1 MPMTILHVLL
11 LLVFVPASLFKLAG
25 HKHMRKQFAKFR
37 YPYALAHLA
46 GAIELCAC
54 VLLIYGFVVPR
65 YAGLGALLLV
75 PVMIGAAYTNFTR
88 QPVAYGWGTLVLLS
102 LCAIVGLHYLQL
114 GGHSPKSTRNVATD
128 DLPYLFDQRIHPTGV
143 DLRALI
149 RVARGLGSAPGHESP
164 GMLAKAE
171 GPYPA

>member
-1 MPMTILHVLL
+1 
-11 LLVFVPASLFKLAG
+11 
-25 HKHMRKQFAKFR
+25 MRSRVSQGR
-37 YPYALAHLA
+37 SRCAL
-46 GAIELCAC
+46 

-65 YAGLGALLLV
+65 CAGLGALLLV
-75 PVMIGAAYTNFTR
+75 PVMIGAAYTNVTR

-102 LCAIVGLHYLQL
+102 LSAIVGLHYLQI
-114 GGHSPKSTRNVATD
+114 GGHGDTYSPKSTGNVATD
-128 DLPYLFDQRIHPTGV
+128 DLPYLFDERSHPTGV

-164 GMLAKAE
+164 GMLANAE